1 MSKKTTYYD
10 IFNVNKKQNNLTHES
25 PTVLKDH
32 FQDLLGISKQ
42 DLRSEMT
49 VAKNCIKSSC
59 DKNVFKLEDI
69 KKYVPKQ
76 VYPNVYKLLQVAITL
91 PISSSTCE
99 RSFSAMRRLKTWLR
113 TSMLQNRFNTIS
125 ILNIEKDIV
134 KHIEN
139 DSIINKFARKY
150 RTIVLQ

>member
-1 MSKKTTYYD
+1 MHDIHLNKLIYSKKY
-10 IFNVNKKQNNLTHES
+10 
-25 PTVLKDH
+25 
-32 FQDLLGISKQ
+32 FQDLLDISKQ

-59 DKNVFKLEDI
+59 DKNDFKLEDI
-69 KKYVPKQ
+69 KKYVSKQ

-134 KHIEN
+134 KHIDN
-139 DSIINKFARKY
+139 DSIINKFARKN

>member
-1 MSKKTTYYD
+1 M
-10 IFNVNKKQNNLTHES
+10 
-25 PTVLKDH
+25 
-32 FQDLLGISKQ
+32 LGISKQ

-59 DKNVFKLEDI
+59 DKNDFKLEDI
-69 KKYVPKQ
+69 KKYVSKQ

-99 RSFSAMRRLKTWLR
+99 RSFSAMRRLKT
-113 TSMLQNRFNTIS
+113 SMLQNRFNTIS

-134 KHIEN
+134 KHIDN
-139 DSIINKFARKY
+139 DSIIKKFARKN

>member
-1 MSKKTTYYD
+1 MSKSTTYYD

-25 PTVLKDH
+25 PNVLKDH
-32 FQDLLGISKQ
+32 YQDLLDISKQ

-59 DKNVFKLEDI
+59 DKNDFKLEDI
-69 KKYVPKQ
+69 KKYVSKQ

-134 KHIEN
+134 KHIDN
-139 DSIINKFARKY
+139 DSIINKFARKN

>member
-1 MSKKTTYYD
+1 M
-10 IFNVNKKQNNLTHES
+10 
-25 PTVLKDH
+25 
-32 FQDLLGISKQ
+32 LGISKQ

-59 DKNVFKLEDI
+59 DKNDFKLEDI
-69 KKYVPKQ
+69 KKYVSKQ

-134 KHIEN
+134 KHIDN
-139 DSIINKFARKY
+139 DSIIKKFARKN